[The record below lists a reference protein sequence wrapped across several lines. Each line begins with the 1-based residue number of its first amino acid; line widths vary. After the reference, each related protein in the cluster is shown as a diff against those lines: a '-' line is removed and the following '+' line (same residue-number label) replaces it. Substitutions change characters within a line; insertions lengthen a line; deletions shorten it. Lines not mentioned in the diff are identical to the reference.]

1 VSVTTVDSG
10 LDEAAEV
17 TVKLSRGAV
26 TEAVILGGKVTA
38 KSVGPRVVALTV
50 LDGFK
55 LVKFDA

>member
-1 VSVTTVDSG
+1 MSVTTVDSG
-10 LDEAAEV
+10 PDEAAEM

-26 TEAVILGGKVTA
+26 TEAVILGGRVTA
-38 KSVGPRVVALTV
+38 NSVGPRVVVLAV